1 MSNAHTRRSVVVGID
16 GSQAALAAAQWAVDE
31 AVSRDVPLRLIHVI
45 PDRAQP
51 EAAPPAQG
59 KRLELEYGE
68 AALRS
73 AAAAVAAVAQ
83 PVTVET
89 VIERG
94 SPVAVLI
101 AESRHADMV
110 CVGSV
115 GIGRF
120 ARGPLGS
127 TAAELA
133 RSARC
138 PVAIIRGTGRPDAD
152 SGWIVVSVQASSPT
166 ASPDADDVIAHAME
180 EAQRRHAPVLAIGEL
195 PGDGHE
201 APDQLDS
208 RLRAWGRRY
217 PGVHVYPV
225 GARTGITEFLAGNE
239 ERVQLAVIGSSEADQ
254 VGELIGQAI
263 LGRPEC
269 SVLVVRS

>member
-16 GSQAALAAAQWAVDE
+16 GSQAALAAAAWAVDE
-31 AVSRDVPLRLIHVI
+31 AVSRGVPLRLIHVL
-45 PDRAQP
+45 PDRA
-51 EAAPPAQG
+51 ESDTVSAAQG
-59 KRLELEYGE
+59 KHLELEYGE

-73 AAAAVAAVAQ
+73 AAAAVAALGH

-89 VIERG
+89 VLERG
-94 SPVAVLI
+94 SPVAVLV

-127 TAAELA
+127 TAAALA
-133 RSARC
+133 ESARC
-138 PVAIIRGTGRPDAD
+138 PVAIIRENRQQD
-152 SGWIVVSVQASSPT
+152 SDGGWIVVSVPALSDQG
-166 ASPDADDVIAHAME
+166 SPDVDDVIAHAME
-180 EAQRRHAPVLAIGEL
+180 EAQRRHAPVLAIGAP
-195 PGDGHE
+195 PGDG
-201 APDQLDS
+201 APDELNS
-208 RLRAWGRRY
+208 RVQAWSRRY

-239 ERVQLAVIGSSEADQ
+239 ERIQLAVIGSSEADR
-254 VGELIGQAI
+254 VAELIGQAI